1 MSTQT
6 DEFTTNFIQLIV
18 FLTLNFICI
27 SALLKFVYSHHDI
40 KLDSSVALLK
50 NLEACSTV
58 ILIMYLLKINLITIL
73 LLFNTVVILPYHTS
87 PCQAMVSFFHG
98 LLYIINVLYI
108 GHTFYYFISFF
119 PRRLKR
125 DTFLPFCFSVNAKVQ
140 LVIYLRGELV
150 IVVNIVICCLFS
162 RTTLV
167 CALMPKSNPNTGRMR
182 SFPRVIDSS

>member
-1 MSTQT
+1 MFTCQTCMAHITSLAHIFGALQQLNFSTYMSTQT
-6 DEFTTNFIQLIV
+6 DDFTTNFIQLIV

-87 PCQAMVSFFHG
+87 VKPWFHFSMAF
-98 LLYIINVLYI
+98 YTSS
-108 GHTFYYFISFF
+108 TFYTLGIHFITSSASFHAGSNGIHFFLSAF
-119 PRRLKR
+119 P
-125 DTFLPFCFSVNAKVQ
+125 
-140 LVIYLRGELV
+140 
-150 IVVNIVICCLFS
+150 
-162 RTTLV
+162 
-167 CALMPKSNPNTGRMR
+167 
-182 SFPRVIDSS
+182 